1 MLGKIKTVF
10 LITTILLGFIF
21 IVATGGGSSGG
32 GGNYSIEI
40 TKFDWIIENI
50 DPSYWSDPPGTA
62 TCFYNFWIS
71 YEGDNIGVN
80 AIESARV
87 YLPSG
92 SAWALSADWLN
103 PKSKYIGGWGRWWWN
118 GDLGNS
124 LPIGTLTA
132 EIILANGNTTTYNQ
146 TIPVPGSKTSNGF
159 SYVYTED
166 YVTSDSDYTPM
177 LKRATIESCKKGGG
191 TIRIEF
197 SVSDSNVYNG
207 YVDFYNSEG
216 YFIAQTKALFRNTD
230 TGVLSDIINSG
241 TGFHTNG
248 SVNLL
253 EITNGDISFE
263 TGYEYADILKVMVV
277 LRDGAQYGTRVPDYH
292 CMSRSFKTDFSNL

>member
-50 DPSYWSDPPGTA
+50 DPSFWSDPPGTA

-92 SAWALSADWLN
+92 IPCVLSADQLN
-103 PKSKYIGGWGRWWWN
+103 PVSKYISGGRYMWN

-207 YVDFYNSEG
+207 YVNFYNSEG